1 VLAAWRTIRATTK
14 SADREVKASQDQTAV
29 AQKQIETTI
38 DLERNRDALRERDRT
53 DRAEVVAFR
62 LSGWLTEVG
71 SRIKTRL
78 AIYDGL
84 VWDRLPQPHQIVAQ
98 WKLNMAP
105 GIESVMSDLHYLKRG
120 AGDVAKLDFHV
131 RDFDAYLDGL
141 NTESL
146 RRANLGT
153 PIPHNATDLD
163 RIYKNV
169 GDRLKDMRQLH
180 ANAERHLNPILAA
193 AIERER

>member
-1 VLAAWRTIRATTK
+1 MTAEAWAAWVQAIGSIVAIGSGFATVYVQNRRTDT
-14 SADREVKASQDQTAV
+14 
-29 AQKQIETTI
+29 
-38 DLERNRDALRERDRT
+38 LREHDRA
-53 DRAEVVAFR
+53 DRAEIVAFR
-62 LSGWLTEVG
+62 LSGWLREVG
-71 SRIKTRL
+71 SQIQKKSEV
-78 AIYDGL
+78 YDRL
-84 VWDRLPQPHQIVAQ
+84 VWDGLPQPHQIIAQ
-98 WKLNMAP
+98 WKLNMAA

-131 RDFDAYLDGL
+131 KDFDAYLDGL
-141 NTESL
+141 STESL